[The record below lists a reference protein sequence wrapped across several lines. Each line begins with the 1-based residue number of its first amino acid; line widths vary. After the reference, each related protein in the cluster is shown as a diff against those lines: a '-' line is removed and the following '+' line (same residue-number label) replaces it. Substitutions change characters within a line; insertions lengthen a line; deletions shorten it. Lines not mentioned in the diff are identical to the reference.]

1 MFITERKSVPKRWR
15 WWRRRWRQRRLQG
28 ALERS
33 INTMLTLLAHAF
45 SHRQCNV
52 SSLGNKRSANSL
64 LLSRRSMMVSKQL
77 AWTTWPSLCAS
88 PHTMY
93 FPIGRSCKL
102 TLGFKGAMYLYWSNI
117 ISDWV
122 ISNPQ
127 KSRAPHLL
135 VGVGVSFDLY
145 SFITGRLTGEV
156 IIIGLVSTI
165 AVLRSCCELWW
176 EARMRALHYLGKM
189 SSSKFRRAS
198 HRW

>member
-1 MFITERKSVPKRWR
+1 MVSYVKPRKGNRYQKDGDDGDADDANDASREHYK
-15 WWRRRWRQRRLQG
+15 QASLACG
-28 ALERS
+28 HC
-33 INTMLTLLAHAF
+33 LAHAF
-45 SHRQCNV
+45 FVTNV
-52 SSLGNKRSANSL
+52 LSLGNKRSANLL

-165 AVLRSCCELWW
+165 AVSRSCCEL
-176 EARMRALHYLGKM
+176 
-189 SSSKFRRAS
+189 
-198 HRW
+198 

>member
-52 SSLGNKRSANSL
+52 SSLGNKRSANLL

-93 FPIGRSCKL
+93 FPMGRSCEL
-102 TLGFKGAMYLYWSNI
+102 ILGFKGA
-117 ISDWV
+117 
-122 ISNPQ
+122 
-127 KSRAPHLL
+127 
-135 VGVGVSFDLY
+135 
-145 SFITGRLTGEV
+145 T
-156 IIIGLVSTI
+156 
-165 AVLRSCCELWW
+165 
-176 EARMRALHYLGKM
+176 YLGQTLFLIGAFKTSKGQG
-189 SSSKFRRAS
+189 SSPAWMVRVCLSTFT
-198 HRW
+198 HL